1 MTYVDIILIR
11 SDVVK
16 SRMQSGQFA
25 KNRNMFHMLADI
37 WHSGHLFRG
46 IIPGLTRSF
55 ISNGTSMVVYKYVE
69 AQLHQIQS
77 KPS

>member
-16 SRMQSGQFA
+16 SRMQSSQFA
-25 KNRNMFHMLADI
+25 KARNMFHMLANI
-37 WHSGHLFRG
+37 WYSGHLFRG
-46 IIPGLTRSF
+46 IVPDLTRSF
-55 ISNGTSMVVYKYVE
+55 MSNGTSMAVYKYVE